1 MTITKSISLSFPVN
15 TLQLIGYTV
24 STYTYY
30 NIYFP
35 NINSD
40 SQLGTEI
47 IFLRTNSAT
56 LNTSASS
63 SGLYIGRQGTN
74 LIYNLSSGSVQI
86 SSGINYVSNTQIYY
100 KFISFKTISSQYGW
114 LQLA

>member
-1 MTITKSISLSFPVN
+1 MTITKSVTLTFPVN
-15 TLQLIGYTV
+15 TLQLINYTT

-35 NINSD
+35 NITSD

-47 IFLRTNSAT
+47 IFIRSNSAS
-56 LNTSASS
+56 LNTTASS
-63 SGLYIGRQGTN
+63 ANLYIGRQGTN

-100 KFISFKTISSQYGW
+100 KFVAFKTTGGTYGW
-114 LQLA
+114 LQLN

>member
-1 MTITKSISLSFPVN
+1 MTITKTVTLTLPVN
-15 TLQLIGYTV
+15 TAQMLNYTV

-35 NINSD
+35 NITSD
-40 SQLGTEI
+40 SQLGSEI
-47 IFLRTNSAT
+47 IFIRSNSAT
-56 LNTSASS
+56 LNTVASS

-74 LIYNLSSGSVQI
+74 LIYNLSSNSVQI

-100 KFISFKTISSQYGW
+100 KFLAFKTTSGQYGW
-114 LQLA
+114 LQLN